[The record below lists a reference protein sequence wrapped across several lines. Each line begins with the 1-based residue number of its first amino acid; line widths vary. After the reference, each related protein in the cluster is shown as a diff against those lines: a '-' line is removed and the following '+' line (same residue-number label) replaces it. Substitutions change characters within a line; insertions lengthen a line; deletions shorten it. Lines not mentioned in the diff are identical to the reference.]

1 MSKDR
6 QFYETLYVGTGFYTK
21 EAFQIFNAFRFVLRD
36 VLKPERGNVSSIWFS
51 RIFNDNVPAYEHMAY
66 WIKSEV
72 QIFKVLQANDGE
84 VILKWPHAFNK
95 SVDTITLSN
104 PTATELDK
112 IIHCL
117 SRIAKNAHYLFK
129 TATASPSMVKK
140 AEIGYELIRSLG
152 YEGIQFNTTLRTK
165 FKYTEDMLTKLI
177 GAPNDVFK
185 TLSITN
191 LKDGEAVIKERQQ
204 KELEALSRKIGAE
217 HSALVKKYQQQIE
230 IAYAQNQ
237 DDKVRALE
245 KERNQQHYQIMLK
258 SQAAEA
264 ELKKKCKAELRQLR
278 EELRQL
284 KAI

>member
-6 QFYETLYVGTGFYTK
+6 QFYETLHVGTGFYTK

-51 RIFNDNVPAYEHMAY
+51 RVFSDAVPAYEHMAY
-66 WIKSEV
+66 WTKSEIE
-72 QIFKVLQANDGE
+72 IFKVLQADDGE

-95 SVDTITLSN
+95 SIDTVALSN
-104 PTATELDK
+104 PAATEIDK

-117 SRIAKNAHYLFK
+117 SRLAKNAHYLFK
-129 TATASPSMVKK
+129 TADVSSSMAKK
-140 AEIGYELIRSLG
+140 AEIGYELICSLG
-152 YEGIQFNTTLRTK
+152 YEGIQFNTTLRIK

-185 TLSITN
+185 TISITN
-191 LKDGEAVIKERQQ
+191 LKDSEATIKERQQ

-217 HSALVKKYQQQIE
+217 HTALVKKYQQRSE
-230 IAYAQNQ
+230 TAYANNQ
-237 DDKVRALE
+237 DDKARAWE
-245 KERNQQHYQIMLK
+245 KERNQQHYLIMLK
-258 SQAAEA
+258 SQAAES
-264 ELKKKCKAELRQLR
+264 ELKKKFKAELQQLR